1 MTQDFTSVTLFFSA
15 LRAALLND
23 AGMTVERALGTY
35 DSILTSPYGFAR
47 LRMVVVSPTVSA
59 ICLTPGIDADALA
72 ASVDDPELCLP
83 FNTSAPERFR
93 GSIQWWPE
101 LGRVQIFIIPR
112 PLNPDSASGN
122 ALRCYRAE
130 YDIVHNMIL
139 VSHENPPIVE
149 AQISFKVS
157 GVPYIESGV

>member
-23 AGMTVERALGTY
+23 AGMTVERTLGTY

-59 ICLTPGIDADALA
+59 IGLVTGSDADTLA
-72 ASVDDPELCLP
+72 ALPVDPELSLP
-83 FNTSAPERFR
+83 FNTTNPDRFV

-101 LGRVQIFIIPR
+101 RGLLQMYLTPK
-112 PLNPDSASGN
+112 PLNPDTAGN
-122 ALRCYRAE
+122 VLRCYRVE
-130 YDIVHNMIL
+130 YDAVHNT
-139 VSHENPPIVE
+139 VNVRHENPPE
-149 AQISFKVS
+149 NEFEPNFKVS
-157 GVPYIESGV
+157 GGPYIESGV